1 MRLIPLLCCLALF
14 GVVMLG
20 VRFAA
25 HGVFDNF
32 GMVGIILTLAAMYGA
47 ARWYDHR
54 AGVL

>member
-20 VRFAA
+20 VKFAA
-25 HGVFDNF
+25 NGVVNNY
-32 GMVGIILTLAAMYGA
+32 GVAAGLAVIAAMYGA

-54 AGVL
+54 AGVR